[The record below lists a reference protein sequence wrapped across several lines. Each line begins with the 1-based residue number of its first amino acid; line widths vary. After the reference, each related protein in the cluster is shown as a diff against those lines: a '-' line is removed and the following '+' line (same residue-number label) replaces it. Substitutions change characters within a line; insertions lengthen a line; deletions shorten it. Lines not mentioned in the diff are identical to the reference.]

1 LVTAEARFV
10 GEDIVAVPLT
20 KDHLPVPVE
29 GGLPDNV
36 AVVALQIAWSTP
48 AMEVVV
54 LLSLITF
61 TLPTIFLEQK
71 LPSALIVYPK
81 TV

>member
-1 LVTAEARFV
+1 M

-20 KDHLPVPVE
+20 KDHLPVPTL
-29 GGLPDNV
+29 GLLPANV
-36 AVVALQIAWSTP
+36 AVVTLQIAWLAP
-48 AMEVVV
+48 ADEVVV
-54 LLSLITF
+54 LASLITF
-61 TLPTIFLEQK
+61 TLPTILLEQK

>member
-1 LVTAEARFV
+1 
-10 GEDIVAVPLT
+10 
-20 KDHLPVPVE
+20 VPVA
-29 GGLPDNV
+29 GLFADKV

-54 LLSLITF
+54 LASLMTF
-61 TLPTIFLEQK
+61 TLPTILLEQK